1 MKISW
6 GPKRW
11 MLPKKQKKVSL
22 LNLREIVTSAPTC
35 RQGGEP
41 YF

>member
-11 MLPKKQKKVSL
+11 MLPKQKKVSL

>member
-1 MKISW
+1 VDVA
-6 GPKRW
+6 
-11 MLPKKQKKVSL
+11 KKQKKVSL

>member
-1 MKISW
+1 MKIGW

-11 MLPKKQKKVSL
+11 MLPKTKE
-22 LNLREIVTSAPTC
+22 NEFAHLREIVTSAPTC